1 MKEYGKNMLIV
12 STYWGEAKSFKL
24 IPVNND
30 CPYLEV
36 MYDSTTGLL
45 AVISKSKKQVFHN
58 VPKIDDNGD
67 MIYMKMGKRENGKNY
82 KEERRTIETFQEYY
96 LIEESEIIDF
106 VNTFG
111 VNSDEFNYMVYVE
124 ATRKKANS
132 DIVMPEVA
140 PIMSLDGE
148 VLTK

>member
-124 ATRKKANS
+124 ATRKKANP

>member
-24 IPVNND
+24 IPVTND

>member
-24 IPVNND
+24 IPTSND
-30 CPYLEV
+30 CPYLEA
-36 MYDSTTGLL
+36 MYDPTTGLL
-45 AVISKSKKQVFHN
+45 AIIGKSKKQVFHN

-106 VNTFG
+106 VNSFG
-111 VNSDEFNYMVYVE
+111 VNSETFNYLYYIE
-124 ATRKKANS
+124 ASRKKS
-132 DIVMPEVA
+132 EVIVPEKA
-140 PIMSLDGE
+140 PIISLEGE

>member
-111 VNSDEFNYMVYVE
+111 VNSDEFNYMMYVE

>member
-111 VNSDEFNYMVYVE
+111 VNSDEFNYMMYVE
-124 ATRKKANS
+124 ATRKKANP

>member
-24 IPVNND
+24 IPVTND

-111 VNSDEFNYMVYVE
+111 VNSEEFNYMVYVE
-124 ATRKKANS
+124 ATRKKSNP

>member
-24 IPVNND
+24 IPINNE

-124 ATRKKANS
+124 ATRKKSNP

>member
-24 IPVNND
+24 IPINNE

-45 AVISKSKKQVFHN
+45 AVISKNKKQVFHN

-106 VNTFG
+106 VNSFG
-111 VNSDEFNYMVYVE
+111 VNSDTFNYMMYIE
-124 ATRKKANS
+124 ATRKKS
-132 DIVMPEVA
+132 EVVIPEKA
-140 PIMSLDGE
+140 PIISLEGE